1 METQPW
7 GAARR
12 AARQIINYLR
22 ILRGAGPAPPT
33 VIHNKKNLAE
43 GQVLSSGPRLM
54 TRDPRKVYHIFR
66 QYEARLSWR
75 KERLL

>member
-43 GQVLSSGPRLM
+43 GQVILYP
-54 TRDPRKVYHIFR
+54 
-66 QYEARLSWR
+66 
-75 KERLL
+75 

>member
-12 AARQIINYLR
+12 AARQIIDYLR

-43 GQVLSSGPRLM
+43 GQPDTTVTIFWDSFLI
-54 TRDPRKVYHIFR
+54 KV
-66 QYEARLSWR
+66 
-75 KERLL
+75 